1 MDLTINILLIVLA
14 AVIGFIIGRVTSD
27 KSTDNNAEKAKTQQL
42 EAELNQYK
50 QDVEQH
56 FASSAEL
63 LGNMAKEYRNVYQ
76 HMTQAQQSLLPD
88 SEVSIKIPFKE
99 TKETN
104 LVQDA
109 IADVELEAQEAQEA
123 ANDEHESS
131 TAQPNDYVQGT
142 HNIITPKANDDDK
155 ASA

>member
-1 MDLTINILLIVLA
+1 MELTINIILIVIA
-14 AVIGFIIGRVTSD
+14 AIIGFIIGKITSN
-27 KSTDNNAEKAKTQQL
+27 KSSDSSAEKAKTAQL

-56 FASSAEL
+56 FSQSAKL
-63 LGNMAKEYRNVYQ
+63 LGNMAQEYRNVYQ
-76 HMTQAQQSLLPD
+76 HMAQAQQSLLPESD
-88 SEVSIKIPFKE
+88 VNIKIPFKD

-109 IADVELEAQEAQEA
+109 IADVELEAHEA
-123 ANDEHESS
+123 ANDTEEPMAS
-131 TAQPNDYVQGT
+131 QPNDYVHGT
-142 HNIITPKANDDDK
+142 HNIITPKEDDEKDK

>member
-1 MDLTINILLIVLA
+1 MDLTMSILLIVLA
-14 AVIGFIIGRVTSD
+14 AVIGFIIGKVTSN
-27 KSTDNNAEKAKTQQL
+27 KSTDNSAEKAKTQQL

-76 HMTQAQQSLLPD
+76 HMAQAQQSLLPD
-88 SEVSIKIPFKE
+88 SDVSIKIPFKE

-109 IADVELEAQEAQEA
+109 IADVELEAQEA
-123 ANDEHESS
+123 ANDSQEST

-142 HNIITPKANDDDK
+142 HNIITPKSNDDNDK

>member
-1 MDLTINILLIVLA
+1 MDLTISILLIVLA
-14 AVIGFIIGRVTSD
+14 AVIGFIIGRVTSN

-63 LGNMAKEYRNVYQ
+63 LGNMAKEYQNVYQ
-76 HMTQAQQSLLPD
+76 HMAQAQQSLLPD

-99 TKETN
+99 TKDTN

-109 IADVELEAQEAQEA
+109 IADVELEAQEA
-123 ANDEHESS
+123 ANDVHESA

>member
-1 MDLTINILLIVLA
+1 MDLTISILLIVLA
-14 AVIGFIIGRVTSD
+14 AVIGFIIGRVTSN

-63 LGNMAKEYRNVYQ
+63 LGNMAKEYQNVYQ
-76 HMTQAQQSLLPD
+76 HMAQAQQSLLPD

-109 IADVELEAQEAQEA
+109 IADVELEAQEA

-142 HNIITPKANDDDK
+142 HNIITPKANDDGK

>member
-27 KSTDNNAEKAKTQQL
+27 KSTDNNAEKAKTKQL

-88 SEVSIKIPFKE
+88 SEISIKIPFKE

-109 IADVELEAQEAQEA
+109 IADVELEAQEA

-131 TAQPNDYVQGT
+131 KAQPNDYVQGT